1 MNRWKNKG
9 KLWIKTACI
18 FLIVITI
25 CLIILILVDDGL
37 NGSFADWFYHTF
49 MIEETKISLMD
60 GREILIQPDWKKLK
74 RFLVGLFI
82 TGTMGISF
90 LTWAVAYFNGKK
102 KTKETI
108 SFLADVVYQFGK
120 TEKETH
126 PLPKEYA
133 EIEIQLA
140 RLRTYIQKNQRMM
153 ESEMQRKNDLITF
166 LAHDLKT
173 PLASVIG
180 YLSLLDEVP
189 DLPLE
194 LRAKYTGIT
203 LEKAYRLEQLI
214 NEFFDIIR
222 FNFQTIIVNYER
234 IHLSYMLEQMADEF
248 FPLLDPFGKTVKV
261 KAKEDLI
268 LWGDADKMAR
278 VFNNIL
284 KNAAAY
290 SYENTTIDIEAYKE
304 DKNIVITFS
313 NKGNPIPGQK
323 LETIFE
329 KFYRLDS
336 SRSSQ
341 TGGAGL
347 GLAIAKEI
355 VTAHQGE
362 IHVRSKME
370 KTVFTVKLPYSAA
383 DEVG

>member
-268 LWGDADKMAR
+268 D
-278 VFNNIL
+278 
-284 KNAAAY
+284 
-290 SYENTTIDIEAYKE
+290 
-304 DKNIVITFS
+304 
-313 NKGNPIPGQK
+313 
-323 LETIFE
+323 
-329 KFYRLDS
+329 
-336 SRSSQ
+336 
-341 TGGAGL
+341 
-347 GLAIAKEI
+347 
-355 VTAHQGE
+355 
-362 IHVRSKME
+362 
-370 KTVFTVKLPYSAA
+370 
-383 DEVG
+383 